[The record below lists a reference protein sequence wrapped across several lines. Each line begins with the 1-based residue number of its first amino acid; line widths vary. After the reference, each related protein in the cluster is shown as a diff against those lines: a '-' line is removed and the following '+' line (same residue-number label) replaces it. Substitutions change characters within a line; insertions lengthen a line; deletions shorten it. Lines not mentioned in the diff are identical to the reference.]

1 MTDVFIEQPEKVVKI
16 LSKRTALLGSLLILS
31 ALLQGEI
38 AGALGVIFGLM
49 ISLLLFRLKLLNS
62 RRALKLDQAGAE
74 KFIRN
79 RTLINLA
86 IYFVVLAVAMRN
98 PGLSFPGVVLGLL
111 LLKFTIIGSALA
123 RLIKDYLI
131 NRQRGYQE
139 YSSESYLPNSEDKY
153 FADQASDS
161 SSDIIERG

>member
-1 MTDVFIEQPEKVVKI
+1 MTDIFIEQPERVVKV
-16 LSKRTALLGSLLILS
+16 LSKRTALLGSFLILS
-31 ALLQGEI
+31 ALIQGEI
-38 AGALGVIFGLM
+38 AGALGVVFGLM
-49 ISLLLFRLKLLNS
+49 ISLLLFRLKLVNS
-62 RRALKLDQAGAE
+62 RRALKMNQAGAE

-123 RLIKDYLI
+123 RILKDYFQNKKL
-131 NRQRGYQE
+131 NYQQ
-139 YSSESYLPNSEDKY
+139 YSSESYLQNPGDDFSLDKT
-153 FADQASDS
+153 SKS
-161 SSDIIERG
+161 KTEN